1 MGVMQMVRIQLRRD
15 TAANWTSSNPVLRA
29 GEVGIETDTLKF
41 KIGNGTSTW
50 TQITGYANVTPSSLT
65 SSLSEYIESG
75 DLGQPSGPAQL
86 TAGGDL
92 LVPENEIV
100 MWSAETNTY
109 TTTLTAT
116 EPTADRTITFKDGSG
131 TLAFTTDVPSNTDSL
146 SEGTTNKYFTDERA
160 QDAIG
165 TALAAGTHSNITVS
179 YDDSANSISLSASG
193 AVASLSG
200 TSNEVEV
207 TNVGTAYTIGLPND
221 VTISNNL
228 TVTGDISAA
237 DSIQLTTTAAE
248 ASATGKL
255 VWDDGEGV
263 PAIGLKGGNVDLKV
277 GTQEVALCYNGTGS
291 SIPKGSVVYISGA
304 QGQKPSIA
312 LSDADAEMS
321 SSKTFGLAAEEI
333 AVGTEGFVTTFGIV
347 NGLNTSSFTAGQA
360 LWLSGTAG
368 GLTATKPSAPTHMVF
383 VGYCLHSNSTSG
395 RIFVN
400 PQNGYEIEEL
410 HNVQIS
416 SVANNDVLK
425 YDSTSSTWKNTNTL
439 NLNSLTVTDLTVSG
453 TTTTV
458 NSTDLEVSDPLIYIG
473 TGNTAN
479 ANDLGIVGH
488 FDNGTYQHTGIVRD
502 ATDGVWK
509 FFSGVTTEPGTT
521 VDFTN
526 ATYDTLKAGAFQ
538 GNLTG
543 NVTGNLT
550 GNVTGD
556 VSGNAGTV
564 TNGVYTT
571 GTYDNPSWI
580 TGLGWSKIS
589 STPTTL
595 SGYGITD
602 ALASATAASTYA
614 PIASPT
620 FTGSLDVNGTTSYE
634 LNSNYSSSSGYVQI
648 DNTGIYLNTA
658 SDDNLDYANISVEQ
672 GILTLGTNYG
682 DMYFDNLGLQISSN
696 GTNSANRLVVIG
708 DTVNPLT
715 VTGTTSTF
723 LGTAD
728 FSSATVTGI
737 DALPSQSGNTGKYLT
752 TDGSSA
758 SWATLSVPITT
769 GTVTVNQN
777 TAQDVD
783 TTALSAFTSIEYM
796 ISIKQGSKVRTSKV
810 IMQTDGTSVDM
821 TEFAITETGGTIAGV
836 VVSATTASSN
846 GKLQVTVTDALST
859 NATVKLSKVAL

>member
-1 MGVMQMVRIQLRRD
+1 MVRIQLRRD

-368 GLTATKPSAPTHMVF
+368 GLTATKPSAPTHNF
-383 VGYCLHSNSTSG
+383 
-395 RIFVN
+395 
-400 PQNGYEIEEL
+400 
-410 HNVQIS
+410 
-416 SVANNDVLK
+416 
-425 YDSTSSTWKNTNTL
+425 
-439 NLNSLTVTDLTVSG
+439 
-453 TTTTV
+453 
-458 NSTDLEVSDPLIYIG
+458 
-473 TGNTAN
+473 
-479 ANDLGIVGH
+479 
-488 FDNGTYQHTGIVRD
+488 
-502 ATDGVWK
+502 
-509 FFSGVTTEPGTT
+509 
-521 VDFTN
+521 
-526 ATYDTLKAGAFQ
+526 
-538 GNLTG
+538 
-543 NVTGNLT
+543 
-550 GNVTGD
+550 
-556 VSGNAGTV
+556 
-564 TNGVYTT
+564 
-571 GTYDNPSWI
+571 
-580 TGLGWSKIS
+580 
-589 STPTTL
+589 
-595 SGYGITD
+595 
-602 ALASATAASTYA
+602 
-614 PIASPT
+614 
-620 FTGSLDVNGTTSYE
+620 
-634 LNSNYSSSSGYVQI
+634 
-648 DNTGIYLNTA
+648 
-658 SDDNLDYANISVEQ
+658 
-672 GILTLGTNYG
+672 
-682 DMYFDNLGLQISSN
+682 
-696 GTNSANRLVVIG
+696 
-708 DTVNPLT
+708 
-715 VTGTTSTF
+715 
-723 LGTAD
+723 
-728 FSSATVTGI
+728 
-737 DALPSQSGNTGKYLT
+737 
-752 TDGSSA
+752 
-758 SWATLSVPITT
+758 
-769 GTVTVNQN
+769 
-777 TAQDVD
+777 
-783 TTALSAFTSIEYM
+783 
-796 ISIKQGSKVRTSKV
+796 
-810 IMQTDGTSVDM
+810 
-821 TEFAITETGGTIAGV
+821 
-836 VVSATTASSN
+836 
-846 GKLQVTVTDALST
+846 
-859 NATVKLSKVAL
+859 